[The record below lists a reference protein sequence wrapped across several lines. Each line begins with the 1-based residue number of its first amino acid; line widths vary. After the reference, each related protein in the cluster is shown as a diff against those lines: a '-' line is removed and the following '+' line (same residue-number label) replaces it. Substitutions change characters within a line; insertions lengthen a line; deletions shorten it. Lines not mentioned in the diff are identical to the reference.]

1 MDLIET
7 GKIVNTHGIKGD
19 IKAVLWTSDIESLL
33 EVKELFIDGKPYA
46 VDAARLHGD
55 NILFRLHGV
64 DTPEAA
70 EKFRNRIIS
79 VPRDTFSLDEGEYF
93 ISDLIGISVYDADTG
108 KFYGEISDVLQPGAN
123 DVYELAERTEDG
135 KTVKRYIPAIK
146 DCIVSTDIKGKTMKI
161 RPLEGLFDL

>member
-55 NILFRLHGV
+55 NILFKLHGV
-64 DTPEAA
+64 DSPEVA

-79 VPRDTFSLDEGEYF
+79 VPRDIFSLDEGEYF
-93 ISDLIGISVYDADTG
+93 ISDLIGISVSDADSG
-108 KFYGEISDVLQPGAN
+108 KFYGEITDVLQPGAN
-123 DVYELAERTEDG
+123 DVYELTEKTEDG
-135 KTVKRYIPAIK
+135 KPVRRYIPAIK
-146 DCIVSTDIKGKTMKI
+146 DCIVSTDIKSKTMKI

>member
-19 IKAVLWTSDIESLL
+19 VKAVLWTSDIESLL
-33 EVKELFIDGKPYA
+33 EVKDLFIDGKPYA

-55 NILFRLHGV
+55 NILFKLHGV

-79 VPRDTFSLDEGEYF
+79 VPRDIFSLDEGEYF
-93 ISDLIGISVYDADTG
+93 ISDLIGISVFDADSG
-108 KFYGEISDVLQPGAN
+108 KFYGEITDVLQPGAN
-123 DVYELAERTEDG
+123 DVYELTEKTEDG
-135 KTVKRYIPAIK
+135 KPVRRYIPAIK
-146 DCIVSTDIKGKTMKI
+146 DCIVSTDIKSKTMKI

>member
-55 NILFRLHGV
+55 NILFKLHGV

-70 EKFRNRIIS
+70 ENFRNRIIS
-79 VPRDTFSLDEGEYF
+79 VPRDIFFLDEGEYF
-93 ISDLIGISVYDADTG
+93 ISDLIGISVFDADSG
-108 KFYGEISDVLQPGAN
+108 KFYGEITDVLQPGAN
-123 DVYELAERTEDG
+123 DVYELTEKTEDG
-135 KTVKRYIPAIK
+135 KPVRRYIPAIK
-146 DCIVSTDIKGKTMKI
+146 DCIVSTDIKSKTMKI